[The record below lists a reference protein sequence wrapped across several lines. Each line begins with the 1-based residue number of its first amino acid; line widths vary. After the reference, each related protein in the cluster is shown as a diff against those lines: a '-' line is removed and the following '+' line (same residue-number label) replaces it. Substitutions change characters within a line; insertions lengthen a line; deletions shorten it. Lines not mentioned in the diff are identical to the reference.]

1 MLAYYHAVRK
11 AARRIG
17 SATDSAVRALR
28 EGRVEHEPAMTDRML
43 GAIEESLRDFR
54 VHGVQWTAKTLTDR
68 GARSQ
73 ESRFGADFLGVLNI
87 QLPQFSIS
95 KGFLAQAK
103 LVRGRWFREAEQLQK
118 QCEQMLKLS
127 PDSFVFL
134 YRRGGVRVVPAIS
147 VLGAK
152 GDPTQLY
159 SRSSQRFFEQH
170 LECFVGDRAISSAT
184 PAALEKLQRQ
194 YEVRSALFLQG
205 QPTDL
210 RELIA
215 EEMIE

>member
-1 MLAYYHAVRK
+1 MLAYYHAVRE

-17 SATDSAVRALR
+17 AAIDGSVRALS

-43 GAIEESLRDFR
+43 GAVEESLTDFH
-54 VHGVQWTAKTLTDR
+54 VHGVRWTAKTLTDR

-87 QLPQFSIS
+87 QLPEFSVS

-103 LVRGRWFREAEQLQK
+103 LLRGRWFRDAQQLQK
-118 QCEQMLKLS
+118 QCEQMLQLS
-127 PDSFVFL
+127 PASFVFL
-134 YRRGGVRVVPAIS
+134 YSKQGVRVVPAIS

-152 GDPTQLY
+152 GDPTALY
-159 SRSSQRFFEQH
+159 SRSSQRFFEHH
-170 LECFVGDRAISSAT
+170 LECFIGDRAINVARPSV
-184 PAALEKLQRQ
+184 LEQLQRQ
-194 YEVRSALFLQG
+194 YEVRSALLLQG
-205 QPTDL
+205 RPDDL

-215 EEMIE
+215 EEMTE

>member
-1 MLAYYHAVRK
+1 
-11 AARRIG
+11 
-17 SATDSAVRALR
+17 
-28 EGRVEHEPAMTDRML
+28 MTDRML
-43 GAIEESLRDFR
+43 GAVEESLRNFR
-54 VHGVQWTAKTLTDR
+54 VHGVRWTAKTLTDR
-68 GARSQ
+68 GANSQ

-87 QLPQFSIS
+87 RLPDFSVS

-103 LVRGRWFREAEQLQK
+103 LMRGRWFHDAQQLQK
-118 QCEQMLKLS
+118 QCEQMLMLS

-134 YRRGGVRVVPAIS
+134 YSRKGVRVVPAIS

-170 LECFVGDRAISSAT
+170 LECFIGDRAISSPT

-194 YEVRSALFLQG
+194 YEVRRALLLEG
-205 QPTDL
+205 QPIEL
-210 RELIA
+210 RELLA
-215 EEMIE
+215 EEIVE